1 MTAAPDQAWR
11 LRAHC
16 ADTDPNLFFAVNKHV
31 IEQAKAVCEDCP
43 VRAACLAYAIGTNAS
58 GVWGGTDEDER
69 HKMGGPRIV
78 PVDARPVQCS
88 ECPTMFVR
96 NSSSH
101 RTCSEQCKKVARRK
115 YRRGWDKRRRESEQE
130 RESA

>member
-11 LRAHC
+11 QHAHC

-31 IEQAKAVCEDCP
+31 IERAKAVCEGCP
-43 VRAACLAYAIGTNAS
+43 VRAACLAYAIGINAS

-78 PVDARPVQCS
+78 PTDARPVQCS

-101 RTCSEQCKKVARRK
+101 RTCSEHCKKVARRK